1 MLGLYSGSPAHHAN
15 VRQACTMNHRLMLTQ
30 IVLAVWG
37 LMALADDWPR
47 FRGLAGAGIATDSE
61 SLPSE
66 WSPTTNIAWKVPL
79 PGPGAS
85 SPIIVGNKVLV
96 TCYSG
101 YGIDRE
107 NPGEIENLVRNLVC
121 IDLRTGTRLWQKDI
135 PASLPED
142 LYDKSGVSSHGYA
155 SHTPVSDGS
164 NVYCFFGKG
173 GVYAFDLNG
182 NELWNS
188 QAGQESD
195 PPKWGSSSS
204 PIVHEDTVIVTAAAE
219 SQSIIGFDKKTGV
232 RLWQQYATG
241 LDGMWGTPTLVQI
254 NEDRTD
260 LVMLVA
266 KELWGL
272 DPGTGRL
279 RWFADATSSGQAYTS
294 VISQGNRVFGFSGAG
309 AGSVALDIGVSETNV
324 AWNSQASATYGTP
337 VRHQSK
343 LYVIS
348 RGILTVLDA
357 NTGKRLEQIR
367 LKNFKETGNSRFGSL
382 DYASPI
388 VVGDRLFYLNA
399 GGQMYVF
406 QLGETT
412 ELLAVNEMTAE
423 NETFWGT
430 PAVSSGRM
438 VVRSSKHLYC
448 IANDSVLA
456 HDGQR
461 ITVDSDVPRTNL
473 KDLSQRDNTEDQFR
487 KDASNSNRLSVPS
500 STDGNPERPLRPTP
514 VED

>member
-1 MLGLYSGSPAHHAN
+1 MLQRFGF
-15 VRQACTMNHRLMLTQ
+15 LTLS
-30 IVLAVWG
+30 ITVYCLAAV
-37 LMALADDWPR
+37 ADDWPR
-47 FRGLAGAGIATDSE
+47 FRGPAGSGIATDSE
-61 SLPSE
+61 ALPSE
-66 WSPTTNIAWKVPL
+66 WSPITNIAWKVPL

-107 NPGEIENLVRNLVC
+107 DPGEIENLVRNLVC
-121 IDLRTGTRLWQKDI
+121 VDLRSGDKIWQRDI

-142 LYDKSGVSSHGYA
+142 PYDKSGVSSHGYA

-182 NELWNS
+182 NELWNAE
-188 QAGQESD
+188 AGKESD

-219 SQSIIGFDKKTGV
+219 SQSIIGFDKRTGQK
-232 RLWQQYATG
+232 LWQQFATG
-241 LDGMWGTPTLVQI
+241 LDGMWGTPTLVQVE
-254 NEDRTD
+254 EDRTD

-272 DPGTGRL
+272 DPKTGKL
-279 RWFADATSSGQAYTS
+279 RWFADATDSGQAYTS
-294 VISQGNRVFGFSGAG
+294 VISEGNRVFGFSGAG
-309 AGSVALDIGVSETNV
+309 AGSVALDIGVSETNL
-324 AWNSQASATYGTP
+324 AWTSQASATYGTP

-348 RGILTVLDA
+348 RGVLTVLDA
-357 NTGKRLEQIR
+357 NTGERLEQIR

-388 VVGDRLFYLNA
+388 VVGNRLFYLNA
-399 GGQMYVF
+399 GGQIYVF

-412 ELLAVNEMTAE
+412 ELLAVNNMTTE

-438 VVRSSKHLYC
+438 TVRGSRHLYC
-448 IANDSVLA
+448 INDDARSGPTQIDLIGSNQKQQSA
-456 HDGQR
+456 AE
-461 ITVDSDVPRTNL
+461 SNDVPIHENQSVAQQSRA
-473 KDLSQRDNTEDQFR
+473 EEQFR
-487 KDASNSNRLSVPS
+487 KDTADAKLQSAVPS
-500 STDGNPERPLRPTP
+500 SKGKANRPRRPMR
-514 VED
+514 VD